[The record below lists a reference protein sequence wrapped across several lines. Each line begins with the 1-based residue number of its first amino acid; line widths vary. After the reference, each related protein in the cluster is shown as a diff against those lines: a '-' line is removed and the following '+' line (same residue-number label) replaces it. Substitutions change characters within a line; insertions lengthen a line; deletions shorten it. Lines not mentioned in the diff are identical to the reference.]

1 MFVDIDQTHPYKC
14 PMVDEN
20 ELKFSEDHLWV
31 LEMGDTARIGLSD
44 YAQEQLG
51 EILTVTLAEGGKF
64 LEQGGAVGE
73 AESQKTVVELVSPL
87 SGTIRGVNEN
97 VVEDPSLIN
106 VDPYG
111 KGWLV
116 EVEMAEPEELE
127 QLMSYDEYDLFI
139 ED

>member
-1 MFVDIDQTHPYKC
+1 MA
-14 PMVDEN
+14 DEN

-64 LEQGGAVGE
+64 LEQGAAVRD
-73 AESQKTVVELVSPL
+73 AESQKTVVELASPL
-87 SGTIRGVNEN
+87 SGTIRAINEN
-97 VVEDPSLIN
+97 AVEDPSMIN

-116 EVEMAEPEELE
+116 EVEIAEPEELE
-127 QLMSYDEYDLFI
+127 QFMNYDEYELFI

>member
-1 MFVDIDQTHPYKC
+1 M
-14 PMVDEN
+14 EES

-31 LEMGDTARIGLSD
+31 LEMGETARIGLSD

-51 EILTVTLAEGGKF
+51 EIISISLAEVGRF
-64 LEQGGAVGE
+64 SEQGSAIGE
-73 AESQKTVVELVSPL
+73 VESQKTVVELISPI
-87 SGTIRGVNEN
+87 SGTVRAVNDS

-116 EVEMAEPEELE
+116 EVEIGDPEEIE
-127 QLMSYDEYDLFI
+127 RLMNGTEYETFT
-139 ED
+139 EE